1 MRAPLRL
8 VALVLLAAAGATAPT
23 APAAAV
29 DNPVGTVTCLT
40 EAPSA
45 VDDIAADPKGAL
57 DPDSLLDPA
66 TAPGVSCLAP

>member
-1 MRAPLRL
+1 MRVPLRL
-8 VALVLLAAAGATAPT
+8 IALGLLAAAGAMAST
-23 APAAAV
+23 APATAV

-40 EAPSA
+40 EAPTA

-66 TAPGVSCLAP
+66 AAPGVSCIAP